1 MNSEQPKWWLAP
13 PGMPPEGPF
22 SISEIRSRAESG
34 PEGTDWQVCKEG
46 SDQWHPLTGLPEF
59 APTVPTTSTNQVVT
73 TASKLNNYLMWMH
86 LSQFANLVVP
96 FAGFVIPV
104 VLWQSKKDEDDLI
117 DRQGREITNWI
128 IFCLSM
134 TIASVLLAVLVP
146 LTLMMVDMALMSV
159 FPCLVMPIFLVLT
172 IIQILFPILGALQ
185 GSKGEF
191 YRYPMFFRL
200 MS

>member
-1 MNSEQPKWWLAP
+1 MSSDAQTWWLAP

-46 SDQWHPLTGLPEF
+46 SDQWHPLTGLPDF
-59 APTVPTTSTNQVVT
+59 APTAPTTSRGQVVT
-73 TASKLNNYLMWMH
+73 TANKLNNYLMWMH

-96 FAGFVIPV
+96 FAGFVIPI
-104 VLWQSKKDEDDLI
+104 VLWQSKKDENDLI

-128 IFCLSM
+128 IFCL
-134 TIASVLLAVLVP
+134 TVLVGALILVFLVP
-146 LTLMMVDMALMSV
+146 LILLLVNVAYMPLVG
-159 FPCLVMPIFLVLT
+159 CLLFPIFLTVSIL
-172 IIQILFPILGALQ
+172 QILFPILGAIKASQ
-185 GSKGEF
+185 GEF
-191 YRYPMFFRL
+191 FRYPMFFRL